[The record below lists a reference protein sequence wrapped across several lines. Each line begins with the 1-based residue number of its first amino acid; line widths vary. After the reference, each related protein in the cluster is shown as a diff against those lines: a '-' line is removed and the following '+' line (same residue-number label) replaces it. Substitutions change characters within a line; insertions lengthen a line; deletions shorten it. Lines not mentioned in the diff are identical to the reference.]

1 MRCAHSFTGCKHRQE
16 EGRCWSGSGTSQM
29 RNVRRHYNKEGV
41 LMIFLKDKMI
51 EGWKINID
59 KLIHTDKT
67 FANYNFDYKIFE
79 SKSSNLGLLL
89 YDIAEVRMGW
99 EVGRLAIYQNK
110 KRQQLILNARN
121 LLCFYTSDTIQF
133 NENESLIFLKVF
145 IINDSSVEIPFLVLN
160 LKDNMFSIIKVINS
174 LPYSIEETQSNEFIF
189 VEKYKDDR
197 FEPYNG
203 KTIDINGLDWFSIN
217 KIEKINEIYFH

>member
-1 MRCAHSFTGCKHRQE
+1 MKRLQSTPAKLSEVSLSFSA
-16 EGRCWSGSGTSQM
+16 SGA
-29 RNVRRHYNKEGV
+29 RNVRSHYSKEGV
-41 LMIFLKDKMI
+41 LMVFLKDKII

-59 KLIHTDKT
+59 KLIHPDKT
-67 FANYNFDYKIFE
+67 FSNYNFDYKIFE
-79 SKSSNLGLLL
+79 SKNSNLGLLL

-110 KRQQLILNARN
+110 KKPHLILNVRN

-145 IINDSSVEIPFLVLN
+145 IRNNSSVEIPFLVLN
-160 LKDNMFSIIKVINS
+160 LKNNMFSIIRVINS
-174 LPYSIEETQSNEFIF
+174 IPYRIEETQSNEFIL

-197 FEPYNG
+197 FESYNG
-203 KTIDINGLDWFSIN
+203 KIIDINELDWFSIN
-217 KIEKINEIYFH
+217 KIEEINKIYFH

>member
-1 MRCAHSFTGCKHRQE
+1 M
-16 EGRCWSGSGTSQM
+16 
-29 RNVRRHYNKEGV
+29 V
-41 LMIFLKDKMI
+41 FLKDKII

-79 SKSSNLGLLL
+79 SKNSNLGLLL

-110 KRQQLILNARN
+110 KKPQLILNARN

-133 NENESLIFLKVF
+133 NENESLIFLKIF
-145 IINDSSVEIPFLVLN
+145 IRNDSSVEIPFLVLN
-160 LKDNMFSIIKVINS
+160 LKNNMFSIIKVISS
-174 LPYSIEETQSNEFIF
+174 LPYRIEETQSNEFIL

-197 FEPYNG
+197 FESYNG
-203 KTIDINGLDWFSIN
+203 KIIDINALDWFSIN
-217 KIEKINEIYFH
+217 KIEEINKIYFH

>member
-1 MRCAHSFTGCKHRQE
+1 MG
-16 EGRCWSGSGTSQM
+16 SGSGISGM
-29 RNVRRHYNKEGV
+29 RNVRRHYIKEGV
-41 LMIFLKDKMI
+41 LMVFLKDKII

-59 KLIHTDKT
+59 KLIHPDKT

-79 SKSSNLGLLL
+79 SKNSNLGLLL

-110 KRQQLILNARN
+110 RKPQLIFNARN

-133 NENESLIFLKVF
+133 NENESLIFLKIF
-145 IINDSSVEIPFLVLN
+145 IRNDSSVEIPFLVLN
-160 LKDNMFSIIKVINS
+160 LENNMFSIIRVINS
-174 LPYSIEETQSNEFIF
+174 LPYRIEQTQSNEFIL

-197 FEPYNG
+197 FESYNG
-203 KTIDINGLDWFSIN
+203 KIIDINELDWFSIN
-217 KIEKINEIYFH
+217 KIEEINKIYFH